1 MTLLPLSRPCSK
13 SGELVSVII
22 PAHLAQDTIHETLG
36 SVRAQSYRALEI
48 IVVDNGSCDQTAAIA
63 RCHAETDTGVRLI
76 EHANAGVAA
85 RVRCSAITPR
95 GRGSLPVTAS

>member
-13 SGELVSVII
+13 SGELVSVI
-22 PAHLAQDTIHETLG
+22 PAHNARDTIDETLG

-48 IVVDNGSCDQTAAIA
+48 IVVDDGSCDQTAAIA

-76 EHANAGVAA
+76 EQANAGVTA
-85 RVRCSAITPR
+85 RVRCSAITPL
-95 GRGSLPVTAS
+95 GRARSR